1 MVEFFMPRGK
11 SDKVTFKPY
20 DQTQAWLLPPS
31 LEELVPDPH
40 LVRVVSATI
49 DEMDLEAILRKY
61 TKGGG
66 ASRYHPV
73 MMLKIL
79 VYGYMSGTTSSR
91 LLAKALRE
99 NVLFMWLA
107 GNQKP
112 DFRTINLFRSERLKD
127 VIEEVF
133 VATAKLLQAKGYI
146 KLENYFIDGTK
157 IESAAGKYTFV
168 WKRATDTNNR
178 KLDDKLKAFVRAI
191 NDVNDDETKILGN
204 NDIDEWQGREQVT
217 AEDIKDLAGALK
229 ERLAGLGD
237 TQEAKPVKKK
247 LKKAIR
253 QVEQDFLIRKEK
265 YERYLGMFD
274 GRNSFSKTDPDATF
288 MRMKEDAMLNGQL
301 KPGYNIQIGCENGF
315 VVGYDIFPNPTDTRT
330 LIPHLE
336 NVKRRLGRQPA
347 CVIADA
353 GYGSEE
359 NYAYCDRSKIQ
370 AAIKYSMWQKEQ
382 KRSWRK
388 NRWNTDNWHYDCDSD
403 QYECP
408 MGKRLGFERQAQR
421 RTGAGY
427 NIQVRTY
434 RCHECMGCPQRTECC
449 TSNEGRT
456 IQRNEHLLRLKAQ
469 AREFLASPE
478 GTRLMRRRSHEVET
492 VFGQLKANQGFRR
505 FRLKG
510 RLKVAVEWGLLAL
523 GYNLKQLMAF

>member
-1 MVEFFMPRGK
+1 MPRGK

-49 DEMDLEAILRKY
+49 DEMDLEAMLRKY

-73 MMLKIL
+73 MMLKLL

-191 NDVNDDETKILGN
+191 NDVNDDETKILGD
-204 NDIDEWQGREQVT
+204 NDIDEWHGREQVT

-229 ERLAGLGD
+229 ERLAGLED
-237 TQEAKPVKKK
+237 TQEAKPVKK
-247 LKKAIR
+247 
-253 QVEQDFLIRKEK
+253 
-265 YERYLGMFD
+265 
-274 GRNSFSKTDPDATF
+274 N
-288 MRMKEDAMLNGQL
+288 
-301 KPGYNIQIGCENGF
+301 
-315 VVGYDIFPNPTDTRT
+315 
-330 LIPHLE
+330 
-336 NVKRRLGRQPA
+336 
-347 CVIADA
+347 
-353 GYGSEE
+353 
-359 NYAYCDRSKIQ
+359 
-370 AAIKYSMWQKEQ
+370 
-382 KRSWRK
+382 
-388 NRWNTDNWHYDCDSD
+388 
-403 QYECP
+403 
-408 MGKRLGFERQAQR
+408 
-421 RTGAGY
+421 
-427 NIQVRTY
+427 
-434 RCHECMGCPQRTECC
+434 
-449 TSNEGRT
+449 
-456 IQRNEHLLRLKAQ
+456 
-469 AREFLASPE
+469 
-478 GTRLMRRRSHEVET
+478 
-492 VFGQLKANQGFRR
+492 
-505 FRLKG
+505 
-510 RLKVAVEWGLLAL
+510 
-523 GYNLKQLMAF
+523 